1 MAITQH
7 HFGFWTLDFGF
18 KERPYDAFDVLGAI
32 REEHEH
38 LGERV
43 DVAALEQNLANRP
56 PNLAR
61 ARLARGE
68 HVESF
73 DAQLVRNDLNDR
85 GLAGALRALK
95 GDKHALLWPHRKLGR
110 MSERLTELA
119 QAVAGCQACALAKRR
134 RNVVF
139 GEGNPASSLVLVGE
153 GPGDNEDATGR
164 PFVGRAGQM
173 LDRALL
179 DNGLTRE
186 HVYICNTVKCRSADW
201 STGRPQNRAPLP
213 EEVTACRQWLV
224 PQLAAIAPK
233 VILCVGAPSA
243 KNLIK
248 KDFKI
253 TAERGRY
260 FPCEFAKTAIA
271 TLHPAYIMRNQSASS
286 DGGYSLLVADIA
298 KAWEAAQRLAA
309 KPTASPTPSLFE

>member
-1 MAITQH
+1 MDIST
-7 HFGFWTLDFGF
+7 
-18 KERPYDAFDVLGAI
+18 
-32 REEHEH
+32 
-38 LGERV
+38 
-43 DVAALEQNLANRP
+43 LEQDLANRSS
-56 PNLAR
+56 NLSGTG
-61 ARLARGE
+61 LAGGK

-73 DAQLVRNDLNDR
+73 ATQLIRNGPNDR

-95 GDKHALLWPHRKLGR
+95 GDEHVLLWPHRKLSR
-110 MSERLTELA
+110 MSERLTDLA
-119 QAVAGCQACALAKRR
+119 KAAAGCQACALAERR

-139 GEGNPASSLVLVGE
+139 GEGNPASPLVLVGE

-186 HVYICNTVKCRSADW
+186 HVYICNTVKCRAADW
-201 STGRPQNRAPLP
+201 STGKPQNRAPLP

-253 TAERGRY
+253 TVERGRY

-271 TLHPAYIMRNQSASS
+271 TLHPAYIMRNQSALS
-286 DGGYSLLVADIA
+286 DGGFSLLVADIA

-309 KPTASPTPSLFE
+309 KA